1 MSKDEI
7 IGKIFGE
14 CQWCKEKVDLNVSW
28 QGDKFILCGRCPKC
42 TYRGPLTDEQEI
54 EYNNNEQIKLE
65 QEKKDYEEEL
75 MRKLAVEKQFNSIK
89 PKMNLV
95 PKFTMQLSQNK
106 INNNENKRQTQKTV
120 RKNDEQSSYINNDDN
135 SYRSSSMSLYDNNST
150 DTDNTSSDSNDY
162 GGGDSGSGG
171 CDGDY

>member
-65 QEKKDYEEEL
+65 QKNKDDEEEL
-75 MRKLAVEKQFNSIK
+75 MRKLAVEKQFNSIM

-106 INNNENKRQTQKTV
+106 INHNDNKKQNQKTT

-135 SYRSSSMSLYDNNST
+135 LYRSSISLYDNNSM